1 MLENPRLTTPLSAL
15 ERRDMTHVFPSCTRR
30 ARVVALL
37 CVTVGSLVFASWAQ
51 AAIINVSTA
60 PQLQAAFTSAA
71 AGDTIVVAPGS
82 YAPDAPMTV
91 SVDNLTVVG
100 SQTANTRI
108 NGSNITGPGG
118 VPPDMFDV
126 NANGFTLK
134 NLALQQTAN
143 NGTVLNVFGTGAR

>member
-1 MLENPRLTTPLSAL
+1 MSRTLHGAIALT
-15 ERRDMTHVFPSCTRR
+15 
-30 ARVVALL
+30 
-37 CVTVGSLVFASWAQ
+37 VTVAG
-51 AAIINVSTA
+51 VSTFGVLRA
-60 PQLQAAFTSAA
+60 SAATITVSTTAQLQAAFTAAA

-143 NGTVLNVFGTGAR
+143 NGTVLNVFGTGARMENSLIGGN